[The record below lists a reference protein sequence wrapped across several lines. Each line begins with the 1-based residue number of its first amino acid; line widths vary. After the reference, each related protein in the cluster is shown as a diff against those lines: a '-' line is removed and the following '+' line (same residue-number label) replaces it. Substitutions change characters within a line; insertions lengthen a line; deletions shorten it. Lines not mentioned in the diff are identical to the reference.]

1 MHKNKKATVIS
12 VNGSSAVN
20 FLNNSTLLSKYE
32 RLVLRPGLFHQL
44 ASLDI
49 AKDSSIFIEVENSSN
64 RNDIIRLK
72 DNYGRTH
79 EKYTWNS
86 AHDLL
91 SSSKFTINDDSSFCI
106 DQRPILRPQKFS
118 KQVIFSEHIYII
130 VSGGLCDSCGTFVAE
145 SGDVLTGRTLLQLTD
160 RFTLVESA
168 LFICRILLS
177 DYIFSD
183 TSEISLY

>member
-91 SSSKFTINDDSSFCI
+91 SSSSKFTINDDSFFCI
-106 DQRPILRPQKFS
+106 DQRPILRPTKISQIS
-118 KQVIFSEHIYII
+118 DISLEHIYII

-160 RFTLVESA
+160 RFTLVE
-168 LFICRILLS
+168 
-177 DYIFSD
+177 
-183 TSEISLY
+183 ISSFYMEDSIK